1 MINRVLIRIRVVQIV
16 YAYFQ
21 NDDSNLKNAE
31 NNLVFSLEKS
41 YELYF
46 YLLSLLAEVTNI
58 YQKRIAQRKNRLLPT
73 KEDINPDLKFVE
85 NRFVALFSKSPQF
98 VEFLETHD
106 LSWEDHDNY
115 LKNLL
120 DRILQSQIYKD
131 YMSNPENDFY
141 ADRDFWRKI
150 FKQIICEDE
159 ELCDLLEDQSLYWN
173 DDVEIVQ
180 SFVLKTIKKTTP
192 ELASEELFL
201 PIFKDQDDLDYAKK
215 LLTTTLRNQVEL
227 REIINKHTQ
236 NWESERVA
244 LMDMVIMQIAITELL
259 HFPSIP
265 VNVTLNE
272 YIDIVKAYSTNKS
285 AGFINGILDAIVQ
298 ELKKEGK
305 LTKA

>member
-141 ADRDFWRKI
+141 TDRDFWRKI

>member
-1 MINRVLIRIRVVQIV
+1 MINRALIRIRVAQIV

-21 NDDSNLKNAE
+21 NDDSNVKNAE

-46 YLLSLLAEVTNI
+46 YLLSLLVEVTKI
-58 YQKRIAQRKNRLLPT
+58 YQKRITQRKNRFLPT
-73 KEDINPDLKFVE
+73 KEDINPDLKFAQ
-85 NRFVALFSKSPQF
+85 NRFVSLISKSQLFIEF
-98 VEFLETHD
+98 VDAHD
-106 LSWEDHDNY
+106 LSWEEHENY

-120 DRILQSQIYKD
+120 DRILQSQTYKD
-131 YMSNPENDFY
+131 YIDNPENDFHS
-141 ADRDFWRKI
+141 DRDFWRKI

-159 ELCDLLEDQSLYWN
+159 ELNDLLEDQSLYWN
-173 DDVEIVQ
+173 DDVEIVE
-180 SFVLKTIKKTTP
+180 SFVLKTIKRTTP
-192 ELASEELFL
+192 ELADDELFL

-215 LLTTTLRNQVEL
+215 LLATTLRNQVEL
-227 REIINKHTQ
+227 REIISKHTQ

-244 LMDMVIMQIAITELL
+244 LMDMVVMQIAITELL

-305 LTKA
+305 LIKA

>member
-1 MINRVLIRIRVVQIV
+1 MINRVLIRIRVAQIV
-16 YAYFQ
+16 YGYFQ
-21 NDDSNLKNAE
+21 NDDSDIKNAE

-46 YLLSLLAEVTNI
+46 YLLSLLVEVTSL

-73 KEDINPDLKFVE
+73 KEDINPDLKFAD
-85 NRFVALFSKSPQF
+85 NRLISLISKSTQFTEF
-98 VEFLETHD
+98 VEEHD
-106 LSWEDHDNY
+106 LCWDDHSNY

-120 DRILQSQIYKD
+120 ERILQSQTYRD
-131 YMSNPENDFY
+131 YVSSSESDFRS
-141 ADRDFWRKI
+141 DRDFWRKI

-159 ELCDLLEDQSLYWN
+159 ELDDLLEDQSLYWN

-180 SFVLKTIKKTTP
+180 SFVLKTIKKISP
-192 ELASEELFL
+192 ELSEQELFL

-215 LLTTTLRNQVEL
+215 LLTTTLRNQVEF
-227 REIINKHTQ
+227 REIIDKHTQ
-236 NWESERVA
+236 NWESERIA
-244 LMDMVIMQIAITELL
+244 LMDMVIMQIAVAELL
-259 HFPSIP
+259 TFPSIP

>member
-1 MINRVLIRIRVVQIV
+1 MINRVLIRIRVAQIV

-21 NDDSNLKNAE
+21 NDDSNVKNAE

-46 YLLSLLAEVTNI
+46 YLLSLLVEVTSI
-58 YQKRIAQRKNRLLPT
+58 YQKRIALRKNRLLPS
-73 KEDINPDLKFVE
+73 KEDINPDLKFAE
-85 NRFVALFSKSPQF
+85 NRFVSLISKSQQFIEF
-98 VEFLETHD
+98 VEEHD
-106 LSWEDHDNY
+106 LSWENHENY

-120 DRILQSQIYKD
+120 ERILQSQIYKD
-131 YMSNPENDFY
+131 YISNPVNDFNS
-141 ADRDFWRKI
+141 DREFWRKI

-159 ELCDLLEDQSLYWN
+159 ELDELLEDQSLYWN

-180 SFVLKTIKKTTP
+180 SFVLKTIKKTNP
-192 ELASEELFL
+192 ELAEDELFL
-201 PIFKDQDDLDYAKK
+201 PIFKDQDDLSYAKK

-227 REIINKHTQ
+227 REIIDKHTQ

-244 LMDMVIMQIAITELL
+244 LMDMVIMQIAVTELL
-259 HFPSIP
+259 TFPSIP